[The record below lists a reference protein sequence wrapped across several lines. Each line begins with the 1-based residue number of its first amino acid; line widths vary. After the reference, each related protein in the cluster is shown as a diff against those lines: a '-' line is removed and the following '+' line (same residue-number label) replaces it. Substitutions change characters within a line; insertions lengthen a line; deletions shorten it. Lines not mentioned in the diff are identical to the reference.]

1 MSGRIT
7 RDRAIEL
14 FEIRDS
20 ALINRRTA
28 GKARKGEQAGWIH
41 PTGYRRIEISGREY
55 PVHRI
60 VWLMVTGE
68 WVTEL
73 DHINGDRLDNRIEN
87 LRPVT
92 RQENLKNQ
100 KRSIANT
107 SGVTGV
113 YWDRETGKWRA
124 LIRIGGKV
132 KTIGRFLSF
141 EEAVMARKEA
151 ERKNGYHANHGRVA
165 NEGK

>member
-1 MSGRIT
+1 
-7 RDRAIEL
+7 
-14 FEIRDS
+14 
-20 ALINRRTA
+20 
-28 GKARKGEQAGWIH
+28 
-41 PTGYRRIEISGREY
+41 
-55 PVHRI
+55 
-60 VWLMVTGE
+60 MVTGE